1 MDFTNSHI
9 VKNDALDEKIENI
22 LNCLINEKKH
32 VLLYGFGGT
41 GKTYTLNTL
50 IKLLINSGYGDFNNT
65 FATAPTGIAALN
77 LIRGMTLHKWSG
89 VGIKVR
95 DYGWSLAKIESNP
108 FTEARWRNT
117 KFLIIDEISM
127 VSCEFFERIDLLARE
142 VRRCD
147 MPFGGIRLILSG
159 DFLQLPPVKEKYV
172 FTGTT
177 FPEIFFGQNP
187 SGKVFLFDTPY
198 RFNDLQYFQ
207 LLSRFRIAQP
217 IPEDIKLI
225 ESRLTARPDPNNPIK
240 PTILYSK
247 NTDVD
252 HYNMSELN
260 KLETKSFIFRCTD
273 TYKPL
278 KKNLKQIF
286 KEYYE
291 ALFNEAIPET
301 IELKVGAQ
309 VILKYNIRLE
319 DKLANGSRGVITE
332 IKKLGEA
339 TQSEKISLKEL
350 CQGDKHLNTEINTLV
365 KVKFLNG
372 MEIFVPWCL
381 WEIHDDFVKAERSQI
396 PLVLGWATTIHKSQ
410 GQTIDYVT
418 TKIGKDIFLD
428 GQMYVALSRLKNL
441 ESLFVTEFDPNKLK
455 ADQEALA
462 ITKKLESI
470 AVNRPLEIEVEDEI
484 SDFEEVERS
493 DSEEAEE
500 ILTFV
505 RDKFGKLVLE

>member
-1 MDFTNSHI
+1 MDFTQNQNI
-9 VKNDALDEKIENI
+9 LDEKIENI
-22 LNCLINEKKH
+22 LHTLINERMS

-50 IKLLINSGYGDFNNT
+50 IKLLIKSGKADYNNL
-65 FATAPTGIAALN
+65 FATAPTGIASLN
-77 LIRGMTLHKWSG
+77 LIRGMTLHKWAG

-95 DYGWSLAKIESNP
+95 DYNWSLSKIESNP
-108 FTEARWRNT
+108 FTEARWKNT

-147 MPFGGIRLILSG
+147 LPFGGIQLILSG

-177 FPEIFFGQNP
+177 FPEIFFGSNAK
-187 SGKVFLFDTPY
+187 GKVFLFDTPY
-198 RFNDLQYFQ
+198 RFNDLRYFE
-207 LLSRFRIAQP
+207 LLSRFRIAEPSQ
-217 IPEDIKLI
+217 EDIDLI
-225 ESRLTARPDPNNPIK
+225 KSRLSARPDPENPIK

-247 NTDVD
+247 NIDVD
-252 HYNMSELN
+252 SYNQSELN
-260 KLETKSFIFRCTD
+260 KLETKSFLFKCND
-273 TYKPL
+273 TYLPI
-278 KKNLKQIF
+278 KKNLKTIF

-291 ALFNEAIPET
+291 ALFDEAIPPS

-332 IKKLGEA
+332 IKKLGDA

-350 CQGDKHLNTEINTLV
+350 CQGDKHLNTEINTMV

-372 MEIFVPWCL
+372 MEIFVPWCI
-381 WEIHDDFVKAERSQI
+381 WEIHDDFVKAQRNQI

-418 TKIGKDIFLD
+418 TKIGKDVFLD

-441 ESLFVTEFDPNKLK
+441 ESLFVIEFDPNKLK
-455 ADQEALA
+455 ADKEALE
-462 ITKKLESI
+462 ITKRLENI
-470 AVNRPLEIEVEDEI
+470 AVNRKVEIEIESDVE
-484 SDFEEVERS
+484 EEVE
-493 DSEEAEE
+493 SEEEVEEEEE

-505 RDKFGKLVLE
+505 RDDSGKFVLSL

>member
-1 MDFTNSHI
+1 MDFTLSQN
-9 VKNDALDEKIENI
+9 ALVEKIENI
-22 LNCLINEKKH
+22 LNVLIQEKKH

-50 IKLLINSGYGDFNNT
+50 IKLLVNSGYGDFNNT

-77 LIRGMTLHKWSG
+77 LIRGMTLHRWSG

-95 DYGWSLAKIESNP
+95 DYEWSLAKIESNP
-108 FTEARWRNT
+108 ITEARWKNT

-127 VSCEFFERIDLLARE
+127 VSCEFFERLDLLARE

-177 FPEIFFGQNP
+177 FSEIFFGSNP
-187 SGKVFLFDTPY
+187 LGKVFLFDTPY

-207 LLSRFRIAQP
+207 LLSRFRVAQP

-247 NTDVD
+247 NVDVN

-260 KLETKSFIFRCTD
+260 KLETKSFIFKCED
-273 TYKPL
+273 VYLPI
-278 KKNLKQIF
+278 KKNLKNIF

-291 ALFNEAIPET
+291 ALFDEAIPPT

-309 VILKYNIRLE
+309 VMLKYNIRLE

-332 IKKLGEA
+332 IKKLGDA
-339 TQSEKISLKEL
+339 TQSEKNSLLEL
-350 CQGDKHLNTEINTLV
+350 CNGDKHLNTKMNTMI

-372 MEIFVPWCL
+372 MEIFIPWCK
-381 WEIHDDFVKAERSQI
+381 WKIIDNFVEATRNQV
-396 PLVLGWATTIHKSQ
+396 PLILGWATTIHKSQ

-418 TKIGKDIFLD
+418 TEIGKDIFLD

-441 ESLFVTEFDPNKLK
+441 ESLYVTEFDPNKLK

-470 AVNRPLEIEVEDEI
+470 AVNRKDEDLEEVEDEEESEL
-484 SDFEEVERS
+484 SDAEE
-493 DSEEAEE
+493 DDEE
-500 ILTFV
+500 ILTFS
-505 RDKFGKLVLE
+505 RDKLGKLILVE